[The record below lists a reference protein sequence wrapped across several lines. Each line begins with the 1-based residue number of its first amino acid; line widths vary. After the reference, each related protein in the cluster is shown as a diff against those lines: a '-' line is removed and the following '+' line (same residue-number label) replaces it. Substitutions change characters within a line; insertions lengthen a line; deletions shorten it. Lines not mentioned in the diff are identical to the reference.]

1 MSNNHQWKL
10 IEGYEDWKIYP
21 VYQVFYIE
29 SIKSSA
35 ESAIYSWEQINNI
48 VTDTELLKTE
58 AIKLIDLAENI
69 VNQSGIISRYFFPS
83 RDNRNSEK
91 NRIHQLRGEK
101 LKSIYSIDEDNI
113 LTNRKFRNFIEHFDE
128 NLDQFF
134 NRSVAGQVI
143 PKTIFW
149 NSSDIDSVTYL
160 FKAYVIQDFKFIS
173 LSQEI
178 ELPKLVEEIYRIYNL
193 SLDILEYR
201 INT

>member
-58 AIKLIDLAENI
+58 AIKLIDLSENI

-83 RDNRNSEK
+83 RDNLNSEK

-101 LKSIYSIDEDNI
+101 LRSIYSIDEDNI

-128 NLDQFF
+128 NLD
-134 NRSVAGQVI
+134 
-143 PKTIFW
+143 
-149 NSSDIDSVTYL
+149 
-160 FKAYVIQDFKFIS
+160 
-173 LSQEI
+173 
-178 ELPKLVEEIYRIYNL
+178 
-193 SLDILEYR
+193 
-201 INT
+201 

>member
-35 ESAIYSWEQINNI
+35 QSAIDSWEQINSI
-48 VTDTELLKTE
+48 VTDSELLKTE
-58 AIKLIDLAENI
+58 AIRLIDLSENI

-83 RDNRNSEK
+83 RDNRNSDK

-101 LKSIYSIDEDNI
+101 LKTIYSIEKDNV
-113 LTNRKFRNFIEHFDE
+113 LANRKFRNYIEHFDE

-134 NRSVAGQVI
+134 NQPVAGQII
-143 PKTIFW
+143 PKTIYW
-149 NSSDIDSVTYL
+149 NSSDINSVTYL
-160 FKAYVIQDFKFIS
+160 FKAYVVQDFKFIS

-201 INT
+201 TNS